1 MMSDTNPDFTPT
13 PDDEAR
19 LSPEAEAAPETDSVG
34 GAEEEPQAGNRIAEL
49 EAEVVRLKDHIL
61 RALADADN
69 TRKRAVK
76 EREDATKFAVTGFAR
91 DMLEIADNFRRAI
104 DSVPEEVR
112 NGSDPLVV
120 NLLAGIDA
128 IERGLLKTF
137 EKHGIKKIEPLGEIF
152 DPHFHEVMFEAP
164 IPNKQPGTVIQVLEA
179 GYTLNDRL
187 LRPARVGVSKAD
199 SGENSGPAH
208 QIDESV

>member
-1 MMSDTNPDFTPT
+1 MTPT
-13 PDDEAR
+13 DSENAPLPKTPENDP
-19 LSPEAEAAPETDSVG
+19 LSPEPVQDSIPEAAPAS
-34 GAEEEPQAGNRIAEL
+34 RITEL

-69 TRKRAVK
+69 TRKRAAK

-104 DSVPEEVR
+104 DSVPEEIR
-112 NGSDPLVV
+112 NGDDPLVT

-137 EKHGIKKIEPLGEIF
+137 EKHGIKKIEPLGQMF

-164 IPNKQPGTVIQVLEA
+164 MPGKPAGTIIQLLEP

-187 LRPARVGVSKAD
+187 LRPARVGVAKAEP
-199 SGENSGPAH
+199 SETGGSIH

>member
-1 MMSDTNPDFTPT
+1 MTNTDPQNAPLPETPEND
-13 PDDEAR
+13 P
-19 LSPEAEAAPETDSVG
+19 LSPEPVADAAPEAAPVDRV
-34 GAEEEPQAGNRIAEL
+34 AEL
-49 EAEVVRLKDHIL
+49 EAEVARLKDHIL

-76 EREDATKFAVTGFAR
+76 EREDATKFAITGFAR

-104 DSVPEEVR
+104 DSVPDEVK
-112 NGSDPLVV
+112 NGNDPLVT
-120 NLLAGIDA
+120 NILAGIDA

-137 EKHGIKKIEPLGEIF
+137 EKHGIRKIEPMGQIF
-152 DPHFHEVMFEAP
+152 DPNFHEVMFEAP
-164 IPNKQPGTVIQVLEA
+164 MPGKPAGTIIQLLEP

-187 LRPARVGVSKAD
+187 LRPARVGVAKAEP
-199 SGENSGPAH
+199 GEIGGSAH